1 MSKHFYRAIITVI
14 IISLLYFLFSC
25 AISKDWMKPDGLLE
39 QTIELIIEGETGM
52 KIDLSPE
59 NSDNVEHILEKWS
72 EDY

>member
-1 MSKHFYRAIITVI
+1 
-14 IISLLYFLFSC
+14 
-25 AISKDWMKPDGLLE
+25 MKPDGLLE